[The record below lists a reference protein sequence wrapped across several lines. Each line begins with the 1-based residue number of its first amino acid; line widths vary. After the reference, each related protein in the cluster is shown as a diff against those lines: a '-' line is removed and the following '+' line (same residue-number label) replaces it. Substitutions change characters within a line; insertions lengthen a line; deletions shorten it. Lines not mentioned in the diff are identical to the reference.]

1 MPRSATPRD
10 EVELPAPPAQEHELL
25 SRSATFT
32 GETCTM
38 EPTNPRATAHE
49 TIDRVAETA
58 TAYAER
64 FGEKAEEWL
73 EMKDN
78 WVEGAREYVREH
90 PIAALGI
97 AAAAGYVLSML
108 MRSRD

>member
-1 MPRSATPRD
+1 
-10 EVELPAPPAQEHELL
+10 
-25 SRSATFT
+25 
-32 GETCTM
+32 M
-38 EPTNPRATAHE
+38 EPPRTTDKTVARPPPGAHE
-49 TIDRVAETA
+49 AVDRVAQTA

-90 PIAALGI
+90 PVAALGI
-97 AAAAGYVLSML
+97 AAAAGYILSML

>member
-1 MPRSATPRD
+1 
-10 EVELPAPPAQEHELL
+10 
-25 SRSATFT
+25 
-32 GETCTM
+32 M
-38 EPTNPRATAHE
+38 EPTSSRGSTEHNIDRASGTAHE
-49 TIDRVAETA
+49 AVDRIAQTA
-58 TAYAER
+58 SAYAER

-90 PIAALGI
+90 PVAALGV
-97 AAAAGYVLSML
+97 AVAAGYILSMI

>member
-1 MPRSATPRD
+1 
-10 EVELPAPPAQEHELL
+10 
-25 SRSATFT
+25 
-32 GETCTM
+32 M
-38 EPTNPRATAHE
+38 EPTNTRGKTDYVERASSGAHE

-73 EMKDN
+73 EMKDS

-97 AAAAGYVLSML
+97 AAAAGYILSML

>member
-1 MPRSATPRD
+1 
-10 EVELPAPPAQEHELL
+10 
-25 SRSATFT
+25 
-32 GETCTM
+32 M
-38 EPTNPRATAHE
+38 EPTNPQRNSATEQNIERATDTAHE
-49 TIDRVAETA
+49 AVDRVAQTA
-58 TAYAER
+58 AAYAER

-78 WVEGAREYVREH
+78 WVEGARDYVREH

-97 AAAAGYVLSML
+97 AVAAGYVLSML

>member
-1 MPRSATPRD
+1 
-10 EVELPAPPAQEHELL
+10 
-25 SRSATFT
+25 
-32 GETCTM
+32 M
-38 EPTNPRATAHE
+38 EPTKPQRGSTEQNIERISDSAHE
-49 TIDRVAETA
+49 AVDRTA
-58 TAYAER
+58 QTAAAIAER

-90 PIAALGI
+90 PIAALGM
-97 AAAAGYVLSML
+97 AAAAGYILSML

>member
-1 MPRSATPRD
+1 
-10 EVELPAPPAQEHELL
+10 
-25 SRSATFT
+25 
-32 GETCTM
+32 M
-38 EPTNPRATAHE
+38 EPSSTQRGTQQNIERATGTAHE
-49 TIDRVAETA
+49 AVDRVAQTA

-73 EMKDN
+73 EMKDT

-97 AAAAGYVLSML
+97 AVAAGYVLSML